1 MNKEKTRNAI
11 EVMQAYVDG
20 KEIEV
25 LVNGHHWKFT
35 IGDTESPAW
44 NWKKYD
50 YRINKEEPKRVPLSP
65 EDIKPGDCIKRKGD
79 CDSTW
84 DMIVSVGGFHVWH
97 AFGSETV
104 KTSYTDLM
112 EKAMIRSIG
121 ESEWRDCWKVEE

>member
-25 LVNGHHWKFT
+25 LVNGHYWNLN
-35 IGDTESPAW
+35 IGDPESPAW

-50 YRINKEEPKRVPLSP
+50 YRIKKEGPKRVPLSP
-65 EDIKPGDCIKRKGD
+65 EDIKQGDAIKRKGG
-79 CDSTW
+79 CNSNW
-84 DMIVSVGGFHVWH
+84 DMIVSVGYCVWR
-97 AFGSETV
+97 AFGTEIV

-112 EKAMIRSIG
+112 EDGYVIRSIG
-121 ESEWRDCWKVEE
+121 ESEWRPCWKVEE